1 MVKYARM
8 KYFIKT
14 FGCAANEA
22 DSERVAALY
31 ESRGYTKAKT
41 MKAADDVVINTCMI
55 RASAEHRVYGIVHNL
70 TEEKKKGRKVK
81 IVVTGCMVGMAAREK
96 TGRMLSQLSKKLP
109 GVDEFLPIEEVG
121 FDFAAVRTDPH
132 HAWVPIS
139 NGCNNFCTFCVVPFT
154 RGREISRPF
163 EDVIAECRELAA
175 KGIAHITLVGQNVNS
190 YGADLLVGEGNIQV
204 MRDLPDKTYF
214 QKPTRTKGVH
224 ATYTVNGKTIKP
236 TFVKHLGRLRIPT
249 LFPQL
254 LQDVCNI
261 DGVRLVDFISSNPWD
276 FSDELIRV
284 MKNNEKLSRDIH
296 LALQSGDNEVLR
308 RMNRWYTREEF
319 LLLAQKIKTAMPEA
333 RISTDII
340 VGFCGE
346 TKEQFEQTVDLVK
359 KVGFSK
365 AYVAMYSDRPMTAA
379 HKAYTDD
386 VPHAEKKRRWQVLE
400 ELINKTN
407 LRNGTYAKS
416 IRYA

>member
-1 MVKYARM
+1 M

-22 DSERVAALY
+22 DSERVAGLY

-41 MKAADDVVINTCMI
+41 MGQANDVVINTCMI

-96 TGRMLSQLSKKLP
+96 TGKMLSQLSKKLP

-121 FDFAAVRTDPH
+121 FDFAAMRTDPH

-163 EDVIAECRELAA
+163 EDVIRECKTLAD

-214 QKPTRTKGVH
+214 QKSIVTKEKNT
-224 ATYTVNGKTIKP
+224 TYSLNGKTVKP

-254 LQDVCNI
+254 LKEICAI
-261 DGVRLVDFISSNPWD
+261 EGVKCVDFISSNPWD
-276 FSDELIRV
+276 FSDELIAV
-284 MKNNEKLSRDIH
+284 MKENEKLSRDIH

-319 LLLAQKIKTAMPEA
+319 LQLTQKIKKAMPSA

-346 TKEQFEQTVDLVK
+346 TKEQFDNTVDLVK

-386 VPHAEKKRRWQVLE
+386 VPHKEKKRRWLVLE